1 MRLHSSIAAFSLA
14 VVFSANAHADVITD
28 WNIIAIDTARAT
40 GNPNPATRVVAIA
53 QLAAYDAVN
62 AIDQTGEKYLPGTI
76 AVTAPASVDAA
87 AIQAFHDALVFA
99 VPAKQADLDKAAEKA
114 LEKLP
119 DGPSKTNG
127 IAVGKAAAA
136 ALVAARTAD
145 GSETPGV
152 YPGEET
158 LGKWRPTPTLLQA
171 ANTPE
176 WATLKTFGLTAQDQ
190 FDPGAP
196 PELSSGAY
204 ATALLETKLYGAKTG
219 SLRTAE
225 ETNIASFWAQQTHL
239 PFFQLARTFSKSHEL
254 SVDKN
259 ARFFGQLALA
269 LADARIATWNAKY
282 KYGFWRPVTAI
293 NSQLDDGN
301 PDTSPD
307 PESDWLPFL
316 ETPNHP
322 EYPSG
327 HSATGAAG
335 AAVLAAWFG
344 DGNSFAVTSETLV
357 GAAFTR
363 SFTRFSDAAQENADS
378 RIYGGIHYRFSNE
391 AGLALGEKVADYV
404 LANKLKAFPP
414 PANTGEGGAGG
425 EAGAAAA
432 GNGAGGEPESV
443 AGAPSSAGTTAG
455 GSGGASS
462 GGNGGAAGH
471 AGSTPLAGSAGT
483 TPEGNAGE
491 TSTTEGGAPST
502 GGSAAGTASTGSSG
516 ESDDSGCSVSAPGG
530 SSGGSGLVFLISAAA
545 VWLRRRLNRD

>member
-1 MRLHSSIAAFSLA
+1 
-14 VVFSANAHADVITD
+14 
-28 WNIIAIDTARAT
+28 
-40 GNPNPATRVVAIA
+40 
-53 QLAAYDAVN
+53 
-62 AIDQTGEKYLPGTI
+62 
-76 AVTAPASVDAA
+76 
-87 AIQAFHDALVFA
+87 VFA
-99 VPAKQADLDKAAEKA
+99 VPSKQADIDKAAEKA
-114 LEKLP
+114 LGKLE
-119 DGPSKTNG
+119 DGAAKTNG
-127 IAVGKAAAA
+127 IAVGTAAAA
-136 ALVAARTAD
+136 ALVTARTND
-145 GSETPGV
+145 GSETPGI
-152 YPGEET
+152 YSGEES

-204 ATALLETKLYGAKTG
+204 ASAVLETKLYGAKTG
-219 SLRTAE
+219 SLRTSD

-254 SVDKN
+254 SVDEN
-259 ARFFGQLALA
+259 ARLFGQLALA

-282 KYGFWRPVTAI
+282 KYGFWRPVTSI

-307 PESDWLPFL
+307 PEGDWLPFL

-344 DGNSFAVTSETLV
+344 DKSSFAVTSETLV

-363 SFTRFSDAAQENADS
+363 SFTSFSDAAQENADS

-391 AGLALGEKVADYV
+391 AGLSLGEKVADYV

-414 PANTGEGGAGG
+414 PVNNGDGGAGG
-425 EAGAAAA
+425 EAGAAAG
-432 GNGAGGEPESV
+432 GNGAGGDIEGG
-443 AGAPSSAGTTAG
+443 AGAPATAGSGGSTSAGSGGNASAGTA
-455 GSGGASS
+455 
-462 GGNGGAAGH
+462 GAA
-471 AGSTPLAGSAGT
+471 AGSAGKGT
-483 TPEGNAGE
+483 TPTGDGGQA
-491 TSTTEGGAPST
+491 TTAEGGAPHS
-502 GGSAAGTASTGSSG
+502 GGRSSQAGSASSDG
-516 ESDDSGCSVSAPGG
+516 DSDDSGCSISAPGG
-530 SSGGSGLVFLISAAA
+530 TSSGGAMVALLGLGA
-545 VWLRRRLNRD
+545 VWLRRRNRRV